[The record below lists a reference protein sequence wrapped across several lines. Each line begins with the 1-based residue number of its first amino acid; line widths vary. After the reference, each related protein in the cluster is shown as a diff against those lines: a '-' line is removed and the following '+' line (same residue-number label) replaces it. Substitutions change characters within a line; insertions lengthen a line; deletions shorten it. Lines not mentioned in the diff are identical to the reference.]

1 MMNYA
6 TFTNKLK
13 ELGIKKTEFMRHVE
27 MNTGTVSTWSKTDKV
42 PKWVELYLD
51 LLIKIKGLL
60 PDLSQYKASA
70 VADHDKE

>member
-1 MMNYA
+1 MDYK
-6 TFTNKLK
+6 TFTDKLNA
-13 ELGIKKTEFMRHVE
+13 LGLKKTEFMRHVE

-60 PDLSQYKASA
+60 PDLAQLKGAAPDS
-70 VADHDKE
+70 VE